1 MSTFNYSLSQLNDP
15 RNYTHIQ
22 FPIKNESTDGKIG
35 LIQDIDFGV
44 MEGFGYVTN
53 GNNESSQIKDFKSFV
68 ITLDLLFNN
77 LNTRINDLK
86 SIVDGLMAESSI
98 ASITTEPKAK
108 SLTYDGTS
116 KELITKGIANNGVM
130 YYSSTYDGS
139 YSESVPQGTNAGAYT
154 VFYYAKGNTGYK
166 DSPKRQLDVTIAKA
180 SSLKTAPTVASPVI
194 IHDGSNHDL
203 INAGTTNS
211 GTMEYGFNFND
222 SSKNNPPSLWSS
234 NIPQGK
240 DSGTYYIWYRI
251 ENGVN
256 STNYKEVNPTYL
268 ASVTIGQSTTPVT
281 SISLAPTS
289 LTLNAN
295 ESKTITATIEPS
307 NATNKTINWSSSNT
321 DVATVTTPTTSGQPA
336 TVTWKKDGT
345 CTITATAAGS
355 NPSVSAT
362 CTVTC
367 ALHPNNCY
375 IGAHDSRD
383 LTFTESDLNKYV
395 PDKPEIIE
403 LPVGTVNDVSV
414 WIYPQS
420 WGKPIQAN
428 PIIDGSVD
436 ESKNH
441 INAFKYSDITLP
453 EGYTGCYLSLDSAA
467 TYKLTWQS

>member
-295 ESKTITATIEPS
+295 ESKTITATVEPS
-307 NATNKTINWSSSNT
+307 NATNKTINWSSSDDNI
-321 DVATVTTPTTSGQPA
+321 ATVTASTTSEQTA
-336 TVTWKKDGT
+336 TVTWQGPGN
-345 CTITATAAGS
+345 CTITATAAS
-355 NPSVSAT
+355 NTSVSAT
-362 CTVTC
+362 RSVTC
-367 ALHPNNCY
+367 QNTINNYY
-375 IGAHDSRD
+375 IGRSQKVDFTLDD
-383 LTFTESDLNKYV
+383 LDQYV
-395 PDKPEIIE
+395 AEKPSEIT
-403 LPVGTVNDVSV
+403 LPGGDNSTWAV
-414 WIYPQS
+414 WIYPES
-420 WGKPIQAN
+420 WGKPVKAISN
-428 PIIDGSVD
+428 HTNED
-436 ESKNH
+436 ELSS
-441 INAFKYSDITLP
+441 FKYTELTFP
-453 EGYTGCYLSLDSAA
+453 AGYTGCYSSPMVDD
-467 TYKLTWQS
+467 TYTLEW